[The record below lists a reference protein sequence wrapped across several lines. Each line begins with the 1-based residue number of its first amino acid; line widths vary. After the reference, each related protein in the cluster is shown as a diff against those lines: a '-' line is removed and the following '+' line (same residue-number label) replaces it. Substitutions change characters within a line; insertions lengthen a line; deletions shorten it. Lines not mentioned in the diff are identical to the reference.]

1 MARTRS
7 GFPEGARH
15 ECWSVRLA
23 ESHPDVNALPDD
35 ERDLVLWLVGTHHG
49 WGRPFFPPVLD
60 PDATG
65 KVELEIDGQ
74 HLSAD
79 VDHKLTPLDS
89 GWVERFE
96 RLKRRFGPWELARLE
111 AILRLADHRRSEMEQ
126 ERTAHDMP

>member
-1 MARTRS
+1 
-7 GFPEGARH
+7 
-15 ECWSVRLA
+15 VRLA

-65 KVELEIDGQ
+65 KVEFEIDGQ

-79 VDHKLTPLDS
+79 VDHKLTSLDS

-96 RLKRRFGPWELARLE
+96 PFRAMGASAIGSHSQTRRPSAFGDGTGEN
-111 AILRLADHRRSEMEQ
+111 RS
-126 ERTAHDMP
+126 